1 MKKAYVTPTAEKLE
15 FQYEKVVVASNS
27 NCGST
32 WTNLDADCQEQQLV
46 KNMYG

>member
-27 NCGST
+27 NCGTT
-32 WTNLDADCQEQQLV
+32 WTNLDNPNCVDIQNV
-46 KNMYG
+46 KNFS

>member
-15 FQYEKVVVASNS
+15 FQYEKVVVAYSG

-32 WTNLDADCQEQQLV
+32 WSSIDDNCDSVENIRNLA
-46 KNMYG
+46 

>member
-27 NCGST
+27 NCGTT
-32 WTNLDADCQEQQLV
+32 WTNIWDSPCTEAELV
-46 KNMYG
+46 KNLS

>member
-27 NCGST
+27 NCGSA
-32 WTNLDADCQEQQLV
+32 WTDLGGSDCMDAEYV
-46 KNMYG
+46 VNFA